1 MRLLIITQDD
11 PFFLPRNIE
20 YFLNKISSD
29 DEVVAAVVLNVSPF
43 GKKESFAKK
52 ALKTLRIFG
61 MRFFVNYA
69 LRFVVTKLILK
80 RSVIS
85 SFKSNNIEMISPQ
98 GSINSTDSLEVLR
111 RFEPDILI
119 SIAGNEIYRRPL
131 LDLAKFGCLNLHTGM
146 LPKYRGLMPTFWA
159 LKNNEEEI
167 GVTVFQVDEG
177 IDSGPILVQKSINV
191 DGFSLNEVIKKTK
204 RIGMD
209 CMLEAVGKVKR
220 GEADLIDN
228 DATEATYF
236 SFPSKGDV
244 KKFRQLGKKFF

>member
-11 PFFLPRNIE
+11 PFFLPRNVE
-20 YFLNKISSD
+20 YFLDKLSSD

-43 GKKESFAKK
+43 GKKESFIKTAF
-52 ALKTLRIFG
+52 KTLKIFG
-61 MRFFVNYA
+61 VRFFVNYA
-69 LRFVVTKLILK
+69 LRFAVSKIILK

-85 SFKSNNIEMISPQ
+85 SFKSKSIEVISLQ
-98 GSINSTDSLEVLR
+98 GSINSTHSLEELK

-146 LPKYRGLMPTFWA
+146 LPKYRGLMPSFWA
-159 LKNNEEEI
+159 LKNNEQEI

-177 IDSGPILVQKSINV
+177 IDSGPILVQKSLNL
-191 DGFSLNEVIKKTK
+191 DGLSLNEVIKKTK

-209 CMLEAVGKVKR
+209 CMLEAVFKVKLC
-220 GEADLIDN
+220 EPNLIDN
-228 DATEATYF
+228 DETKATYF
-236 SFPSKGDV
+236 SFPSKDDV
-244 KKFRQLGKKFF
+244 KEFRQLGKRFF

>member
-177 IDSGPILVQKSINV
+177 IDSGPILVKKSINV
-191 DGFSLNEVIKKTK
+191 DGFSLNEEKEN
-204 RIGMD
+204 
-209 CMLEAVGKVKR
+209 EAHRNGLHAGSCR
-220 GEADLIDN
+220 
-228 DATEATYF
+228 
-236 SFPSKGDV
+236 
-244 KKFRQLGKKFF
+244 